1 MSKHVDTIKHRPI
14 ENNSKNSWDF
24 AISFVIGGSK
34 YLEEINNPQIIPII
48 LMRSIHTACRTLS
61 PQRAENVATIAIN
74 SITRISWVTKIQ
86 IQSLQ

>member
-1 MSKHVDTIKHRPI
+1 
-14 ENNSKNSWDF
+14 
-24 AISFVIGGSK
+24 VIGGSK

-74 SITRISWVTKIQ
+74 SITRIS
-86 IQSLQ
+86 